1 MDPQILIVVRA
12 SPIRER
18 TLRLLQS
25 IVDQGAEKLLRT
37 AVLSQRR
44 RGDATE
50 FGIEGIEELPA
61 ETDWLGQV
69 QSLARRSG
77 CRWVV
82 LPSSVDRYLPGA
94 FEAVAAL
101 GRARSPSVVGQCR
114 VLRDGQQFRLGPDPF
129 RFDYFALLSGFNY
142 IAPGAAFIS
151 VEHLVE
157 AGGFDVRFS
166 HALIYEFLLRTG
178 AAHGV
183 ESCDVPLMETEADPF
198 PGVPAD
204 IALLHAS
211 EAASAC
217 LAYNG
222 FFLAPGAALGL
233 VATLAARVGPLKNDG
248 FYDEVLV
255 RVLASAGE
263 RLRDRYHQYLA
274 LAETVEAPAV
284 DDTEPGE
291 TTPVAADAPEPGGL
305 SAFSEEAP
313 HGVVLPAAGSLRSR
327 LRAVTPKPIWDLLR
341 RAKRAGKAFREPIY

>member
-25 IVDQGAEKLLRT
+25 IVDQGAEKLVRT

-44 RGDATE
+44 RGDAAE
-50 FGIEGIEELPA
+50 FGIDGIEELPA

-69 QSLARRSG
+69 QSLARMSG

-101 GRARSPSVVGQCR
+101 GRARIPSVVGQCR

-166 HALIYEFLLRTG
+166 HALIYELLLRTG

-183 ESCDVPLMETEADPF
+183 ESCDVPLLETEADPF

-255 RVLASAGE
+255 RVLASAGDT
-263 RLRDRYHQYLA
+263 LRDRYHQYLA
-274 LAETVEAPAV
+274 LAEAAAPVV
-284 DDTEPGE
+284 DEPE
-291 TTPVAADAPEPGGL
+291 PEDATPAPEAPEPGGL

-313 HGVVLPAAGSLRSR
+313 HGVVLSPPSSFRSR
-327 LRAVTPKPIWDLLR
+327 VRAVTPKPLWDLLR